1 MSLFDTD
8 IFIWVQRGHVRAVGL
23 MERAEKRYLS
33 VQTYLELLQNA
44 QNKKQ
49 HQYTKD
55 FLKTFDFIVL
65 PFTENIGHRA
75 CIYIEEYSLS
85 SGIRA
90 GDAIVAATA
99 VENNLPLV
107 TANVKHFKA
116 IKDLKLKVFR
126 P

>member
-8 IFIWVQRGHVRAVGL
+8 IFIWVQRGHSQAVDL
-23 MERAEKRYLS
+23 MERSENRFLS
-33 VQTYLELLQNA
+33 VQTYLELLQDA
-44 QNKKQ
+44 RNKKQ

-85 SGIRA
+85 SGLRA

-99 VENNLPLV
+99 IENNLTLV
-107 TANVKHFKA
+107 TSNIKHFKS
-116 IKDLKLKVFR
+116 IKELKVKGFR